1 MIRSI
6 DSVSLSEPL
15 GGGIQL
21 NQKEVFMTEQI
32 QSSEEARVTE
42 ISPVERVE
50 AIERSE
56 VSQEQ
61 KKWTLKGMLMMAL
74 CCGGPLLLVAAITLF
89 GVSLGAMVGGALS
102 LAAILACPVG
112 MYLMM
117 RMMMK
122 DKK

>member
-6 DSVSLSEPL
+6 DSVSLPEPL

-21 NQKEVFMTEQI
+21 YQKEVFMTEQI

-50 AIERSE
+50 AVEGSE
-56 VSQEQ
+56 VSQDQ
-61 KKWTLKGMLMMAL
+61 KKNSLKGMLMMAL
-74 CCGGPLLLVAAITLF
+74 CCGTPLLLVAAVTFF
-89 GVSLGAMVGGALS
+89 GISLGAMASGALS

-117 RMMMK
+117 RMMN
-122 DKK
+122 KK

>member
-6 DSVSLSEPL
+6 DSVSLPEPL

-32 QSSEEARVTE
+32 QSSEEAGVTE

-50 AIERSE
+50 AVEGSE

-61 KKWTLKGMLMMAL
+61 KKNSLKGMLMMAL
-74 CCGGPLLLVAAITLF
+74 CCGAPLVLISAIPLF
-89 GVSLGAMVGGALS
+89 GFS
-102 LAAILACPVG
+102 LAGVAGTVLPYIALLACPLG
-112 MYLMM
+112 MYFMM
-117 RMMMK
+117 RMMN
-122 DKK
+122 KK

>member
-6 DSVSLSEPL
+6 DSVSLPEPL
-15 GGGIQL
+15 GEGIQL
-21 NQKEVFMTEQI
+21 NQKEVVMTDQI
-32 QSSEEARVTE
+32 QSSEEAGVTE

-50 AIERSE
+50 AVEGLV

-74 CCGGPLLLVAAITLF
+74 CCGTPLLLVAAVTFF
-89 GVSLGAMVGGALS
+89 GISLGAMASGALS

-117 RMMMK
+117 RMMN
-122 DKK
+122 KK